1 MGPKSSSTDF
11 GLGTLG
17 IARTSAL
24 FETFGREPWAIEAL
38 NIEDMGSLRIGAQVL
53 RSQLGISSGPVD
65 FCVLIWDSS
74 NSTCWD
80 VMVNS
85 SETERIGNLA
95 KMSGGISFEI

>member
-1 MGPKSSSTDF
+1 MDF

-24 FETFGREPWAIEAL
+24 FQTFGRKPRAIEAW

-74 NSTCWD
+74 YSTCWD

-85 SETERIGNLA
+85 SGTKRIGKAEWNIFRNFA
-95 KMSGGISFEI
+95 ERFSDCVS